1 MIDDFYDESIDLRD
15 REQAVRW
22 LNIIIE
28 NVLRLNAIAKEGCRS
43 RRTRKLARGE
53 MARRRREAKDQL
65 VYKLHS
71 AQRGL
76 GVRLFVAR

>member
-1 MIDDFYDESIDLRD
+1 MIDLNYNERIDLRD
-15 REQAVRW
+15 PAQAVAW
-22 LNIIIE
+22 LETIIE
-28 NVLRLNAIAKEGCRS
+28 QVLRLNAIAKEGCRS

-53 MARRRREAKDQL
+53 MARRRRAAKDEI

-76 GVRLFVAR
+76 GVPLFVPK